1 MLLLSSF
8 SELADTTSSLFSWRV
23 KILETVARCK
33 CCVIMLDIGC
43 NDLVLEMF
51 NTFFSVLR
59 SEPSILLFSS
69 ISTCTF
75 FFFSMFNKFYW
86 FSVTPIFFSSYSF
99 LSIPPTI
106 WQLVTLNFPNIVL
119 NTSTLI
125 GQFCC
130 VQEYNLYCI
139 LGLGYL

>member
-75 FFFSMFNKFYW
+75 FFSVCSINFTDFLLRQF
-86 FSVTPIFFSSYSF
+86 FFQVTPFCQF
-99 LSIPPTI
+99 L
-106 WQLVTLNFPNIVL
+106 QLFDN
-119 NTSTLI
+119 S
-125 GQFCC
+125 
-130 VQEYNLYCI
+130 
-139 LGLGYL
+139 